1 MYKTMILLVVHVYSV
16 FRMNQVRLY
25 DITDARCTDA
35 FYSFACL
42 AWNAREPEGFE
53 KIGIEKRLACVTR
66 DALTIYLNR
75 YSQSRII
82 LDPSCMSTSNQNVT
96 SHFFESE
103 FFESEGTTVTL
114 PLIDLIHS
122 KTFLKIRKELP
133 TNIHWI
139 VKSFLLMYMFS
150 ENDKLLLFCGGD
162 VSAVH

>member
-1 MYKTMILLVVHVYSV
+1 MILP
-16 FRMNQVRLY
+16 
-25 DITDARCTDA
+25 IPDARCTDA

-42 AWNAREPEGFE
+42 AWNAREPGDL
-53 KIGIEKRLACVTR
+53 KKLVMRKCVTR

-133 TNIHWI
+133 TYNIG
-139 VKSFLLMYMFS
+139 L
-150 ENDKLLLFCGGD
+150 
-162 VSAVH
+162 